1 MGTKLIKLKQCL
13 YYSGTQ
19 KRNCKPIGKR
29 GKKEED
35 DEGEHLKII
44 SIYMK
49 CKKNHT
55 RTVVIDQMQLVKTN
69 SAIV

>member
-1 MGTKLIKLKQCL
+1 MERKNEIASLSVKEE
-13 YYSGTQ
+13 
-19 KRNCKPIGKR
+19 
-29 GKKEED
+29 KKEED
-35 DEGEHLKII
+35 DEGEHLEII

-55 RTVVIDQMQLVKTN
+55 RTVVIDQMQLVKKN